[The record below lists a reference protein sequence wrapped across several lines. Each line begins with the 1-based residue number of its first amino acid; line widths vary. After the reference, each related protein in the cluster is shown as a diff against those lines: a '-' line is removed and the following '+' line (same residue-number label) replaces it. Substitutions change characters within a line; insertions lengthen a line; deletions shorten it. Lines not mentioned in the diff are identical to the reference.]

1 MEKNYEKWTPVK
13 IIVNNNVKVPTYKE
27 GRIYWMAIGENVGFE
42 QDGKGKNFT
51 RPVLV
56 IKGFS
61 KNLFWGIPLTT
72 KNKNGKFYK
81 KCYAINNVECNI
93 ILSQLRAFDA
103 SRIWGKHIGTVNKEE
118 LLEIKNRLKSLL

>member
-103 SRIWGKHIGTVNKEE
+103 SRIWGKTYRHSE
-118 LLEIKNRLKSLL
+118 